1 METAKKKQHYRDMTQ
16 GPEWK
21 SILLFTLP
29 IMLAQLLQQLY
40 ATVDGIVI
48 GNFGSSGS
56 LAAVGNC
63 AIVAN
68 VFISMSNG
76 MGNGSAI
83 LVSQMFGARRREEMR
98 RAAST
103 AIFLMLVLGLASA
116 VLVFASA
123 GFITRS
129 ILGIEEAAVVRAAT
143 VYIRIYA
150 IGFIFTFLY
159 NIVAAILRA
168 IGDSRAVLYFLL
180 VSTVMNVIL
189 DLLFVAVFRWDVAGA
204 AWATVIS
211 QFVCVT
217 VSVWY
222 MYRNYEAFRFKVRE
236 IRPTRKEL
244 RLCLKTGLPS
254 TIQQLVVSCGYLLLQ
269 RLINSFG
276 QVSMDAWTV
285 GHRYDQYCC
294 IPAIAMMQ
302 AMASFAGQNAGTN
315 RYDRIKRGLRTAVA
329 MDLAMVVVIGA
340 ALYAFATPLSQL
352 FGLSG
357 EALAQAV
364 ECLHFLP
371 FAYLIFAAYIPFNG
385 TYMGCGNPGVSA
397 ISSLMSLCL
406 RVASSYTL
414 VYFFSGTYN
423 VVWRTYVLGWGA
435 SLIFVTIYFFRGKWQ
450 TKRLVDGPPQEGG
463 SAQEAGEL
471 LR

>member
-1 METAKKKQHYRDMTQ
+1 METAKKKQHARDMTQ

-48 GNFGSSGS
+48 GNFGSSGG

-63 AIVAN
+63 AIIAN
-68 VFISMSNG
+68 VFISLSNG

-83 LVSQMFGARRREEMR
+83 LVSQMFGAKKRVEMR

-116 VLVFASA
+116 VLVFAAA
-123 GFITRS
+123 GFITGT
-129 ILGIEEAAVVRAAT
+129 ILGIEEAAVAQAAT
-143 VYIRIYA
+143 TYIRIYA
-150 IGFIFTFLY
+150 VGFVFTFLY
-159 NIVAAILRA
+159 NIVAAKLRA
-168 IGDSRAVLYFLL
+168 GGDRRAVLYFLMA
-180 VSTVMNVIL
+180 STVMNVIL
-189 DLLFVAVFRWDVAGA
+189 DLLFVAVLRWDVAGA
-204 AWATVIS
+204 ALATVLS
-211 QFVCVT
+211 QLVCVL

-222 MYRNYEAFRFKVRE
+222 MYRNYEDFRFRVQE

-244 RLCLKTGLPS
+244 RLCLRTGLPS

-269 RLINSFG
+269 RLVNSFG

-294 IPAIAMMQ
+294 IPSIAMMQ
-302 AMASFAGQNAGTN
+302 AMASFSGQNAGAN
-315 RYDRIKRGLRTAVA
+315 RYDRIKRGLRSAVA
-329 MDLAMVVVIGA
+329 MDLVMVVAIGA
-340 ALYAFATPLSQL
+340 VLYGFASPLAQL
-352 FGLSG
+352 FGLEG
-357 EALAQAV
+357 ESLAQAV

-371 FAYLIFAAYIPFNG
+371 FAYLLFAAYIPFNG
-385 TYMGCGNPGVSA
+385 TYMGCGNPGASA
-397 ISSLMSLCL
+397 ISSLMSLFL
-406 RVASSYTL
+406 RVTASYTL
-414 VYFFSGTYN
+414 VYCFNWTYN

-435 SLIFVTIYFFRGKWQ
+435 SLIFVLIYFYHGKWQ
-450 TKRLVDGPPQEGG
+450 TKRLVEDGPQKPDGQL
-463 SAQEAGEL
+463 Q
-471 LR
+471 